1 MNTTPLKIVVLLCI
15 LFVYPKI
22 TTSMSK
28 QKNTPVTSLQVN
40 QLLQDLESENYKK
53 NSYQPSDNII
63 TKYGIQK
70 LDNAYYVGGMMSANE
85 KLKDSELKSL
95 DVIIST
101 SAGGVSTV
109 QVPIQNLDKF
119 LNLKGIES
127 FDLGKKVFTKGKAKQ
142 VSNP

>member
-1 MNTTPLKIVVLLCI
+1 
-15 LFVYPKI
+15 
-22 TTSMSK
+22 MSK